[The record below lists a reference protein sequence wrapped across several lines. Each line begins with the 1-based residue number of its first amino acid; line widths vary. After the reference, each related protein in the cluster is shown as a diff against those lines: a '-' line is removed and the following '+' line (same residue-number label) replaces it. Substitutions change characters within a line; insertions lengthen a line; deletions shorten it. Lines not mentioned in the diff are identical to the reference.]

1 VYDRGMS
8 TPTER
13 NAAAARRVCDAWPS
27 LTLDDWRAPFAAK
40 AVYRNIPMPGDT
52 IGPEAI
58 HAFLR
63 GALGVYEVKCDTLS
77 VVADERR
84 VAVER
89 LEHFSQRDGQR
100 TFDLPVLGVFEFE
113 NGLITAWRDYFDLKT
128 FTG

>member
-1 VYDRGMS
+1 MS

-13 NAAAARRVCDAWPS
+13 NAAAARRVCDAWPELS
-27 LTLDDWRAPFAAK
+27 LDDWRALFAAK

-52 IGPEAI
+52 IGPDAI

-63 GALGVYEVKCDTLS
+63 GALAVYDVKCDTLS

-89 LEHFSQRDGQR
+89 LEHFSARDGGR
-100 TFDLPVLGVFEFE
+100 SFDLPVLGVFEFE
-113 NGLITAWRDYFDLKT
+113 NGVITAWRDYFDLKT

>member
-1 VYDRGMS
+1 MT

-13 NAAAARRVCDAWPS
+13 NAAAARRVCDAWPV
-27 LTLDDWRAPFAAK
+27 LTLDDWRALFSAK
-40 AVYRNIPMPGDT
+40 AVYRNVPMPGDT
-52 IGPEAI
+52 IGPDAI

-63 GALGVYEVKCDTLS
+63 GALEVYEVKCDTLS

-100 TFDLPVLGVFEFE
+100 SFDLPVLGVFEFE

>member
-1 VYDRGMS
+1 MT
-8 TPTER
+8 TPAER
-13 NAAAARRVCDAWPS
+13 NAAAARRVCDAWPELS
-27 LTLDDWRAPFAAK
+27 LDDWRALFAAK

-52 IGPEAI
+52 IGPDAI

-63 GALGVYEVKCDTLS
+63 GALAVYDVKCDTLS

-89 LEHFSQRDGQR
+89 LEHFSARDGGR
-100 TFDLPVLGVFEFE
+100 SFDLPVLGVFEFE
-113 NGLITAWRDYFDLKT
+113 NGVITAWRDYFDLKT